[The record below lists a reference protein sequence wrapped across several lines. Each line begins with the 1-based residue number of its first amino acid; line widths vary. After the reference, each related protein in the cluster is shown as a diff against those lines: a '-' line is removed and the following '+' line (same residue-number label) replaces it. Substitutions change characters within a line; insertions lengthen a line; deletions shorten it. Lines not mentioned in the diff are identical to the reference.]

1 MIALSLKPLT
11 DEDAVE
17 FEFERIERA
26 REFAANELAEWL
38 GASMDPGNGATGDS
52 CDGEEVARIALDYAN
67 AIVHVLAWT
76 GEQPIFVEGGFAEG
90 VRMEARA

>member
-52 CDGEEVARIALDYAN
+52 CDGEEVARIALDYIALELEVN
-67 AIVHVLAWT
+67 AGGT
-76 GEQPIFVEGGFAEG
+76 GTTWLTFGIDPDG
-90 VRMEARA
+90 VASS